1 MKDLWK
7 NYKKV
12 LYDTF
17 PELELDYTWCEWKGE
32 VDLDARV
39 YKGGHFLKARE
50 AEVYNDTISIYN
62 NILYPKTGKNVPCFG
77 MDLMG
82 FFEKK
87 IIIVFDF
94 QHPVENHLFS
104 VGDRLPKAEG
114 TFRFF
119 EPGNHFSEHVY
130 VRKCTASEVDN
141 YLDDFKQYLL
151 VYKDLIEEAKPT
163 GDDTSDYYNFDN
175 YMRKLDPINGYMSSK
190 FDKEKSEQF
199 VNQFLF
205 TYA

>member
-12 LYDTF
+12 IYETF

-32 VDLDARV
+32 VDLDSRV

-94 QHPVENHLFS
+94 QHPVENFLFS

-130 VRKCTASEVDN
+130 VRKCVASEVDQ
-141 YLDDFKQYLL
+141 YLDDFKKYLL
-151 VYKDLIEEAKPT
+151 VYKDMLDEAKPT
-163 GDDTSDYYNFDN
+163 GDDTSVYVDFDR
-175 YMRKLDPINGYMSSK
+175 YMRKLDPINGYMASK
-190 FDKEKSEQF
+190 FDKEKSEKF
-199 VNQFLF
+199 VNEFLF
-205 TYA
+205 TYG

>member
-7 NYKKV
+7 NYKKI

-17 PELELDYTWCEWKGE
+17 PELKLESTWCEWKGE
-32 VDLDARV
+32 VNLDARI
-39 YKGGHFLKARE
+39 YTGENFIKARE
-50 AEVYNDTISIYN
+50 AEVYNDTVNIYN
-62 NILYPKTGKNVPCFG
+62 NILYPKTGKNLPCFG
-77 MDLMG
+77 MDLME

-87 IIIVFDF
+87 VIIVFDF

-130 VRKCTASEVDN
+130 VRKCTASEVDD
-141 YLDDFKQYLL
+141 YLDDFKKYLEI
-151 VYKDLIEEAKPT
+151 YKELIDEANPV
-163 GDDTSDYYNFDN
+163 GLDTTAYIDFDN
-175 YMRKLDPINGYMSSK
+175 YMRKLDPINGYMASK
-190 FDKEKSEQF
+190 FDKEKSEKF
-199 VNQFLF
+199 VNEFLF
-205 TYA
+205 TYS